1 LNKRMGVVTLSLIGL
16 LMSVYLVLWK
26 AGMLGALVCGTGGCE
41 TVQLSKWGDLFG
53 IPVAVYG
60 VGGYLALMVVGMVGL
75 QPPWENRAEPALF
88 MFAASSIG
96 VIFTLYLTYLEA
108 FVIHAWCRWCL
119 VSAAIIT
126 IIFVLSALDWWE
138 KRRTD

>member
-1 LNKRMGVVTLSLIGL
+1 MGVVTLSLVGL

-53 IPVAVYG
+53 IPVAFYG

-75 QPPWENRAEPALF
+75 QPSWENRAEPALF

-126 IIFVLSALDWWE
+126 LVFVLSALDWRE
-138 KRRTD
+138 KRRTGS